1 MLRYTHHFHSYPEF
15 LKYITKKYAFLNHH
29 FFLFLINLFLIVCFY
44 IMISA
49 LSTLFFYQFGF
60 DKLVVTLTVIC
71 ICFFVFRK
79 NDLRFMYGINTI
91 LMPVLII
98 FVMCL
103 TLSSVSLSSPQYS
116 SSHQLF
122 NAIVY
127 GILYFSYNSLLM
139 IPILFHVKIKDKK
152 SIFRLSFLFSFMIL
166 ILTLLIDVVLL
177 HHFTFVEHTDLP
189 IFVISDLRGTI
200 FSFFYFFIILSA
212 IITTLFSSGF
222 SFMQNIKS
230 NKRIVLP
237 VFLGVS
243 ILFNFI
249 SFSNLID
256 IFYPI
261 FGVLGLLQIGLI
273 FIS

>member
-15 LKYITKKYAFLNHH
+15 LKHITKKYAFLNHH

-60 DKLVVTLTVIC
+60 DKLVVTLAVIC

-98 FVMCL
+98 FVVCL
-103 TLSSVSLSSPQYS
+103 TLSSVSLSSLQYS